1 MTPGVPDDATAQT
14 LNYALGNLGGR
25 QKSWM
30 TPLPSSAP
38 AQPPIVPAELT
49 QNPLPF
55 TVRSRGRPRKQP
67 RFTVPSST
75 HAPAE
80 NLITRP
86 TVETEPQP
94 LSNSTSPQLP
104 NVVAHQ
110 NSANHGHSA
119 ARVLPSPTPSEE
131 TSRCP
136 PPVPHETA
144 PAKRVN
150 EGYAQQMDKRRRS
163 EAYAG
168 PVANPTNPPPDLPR
182 RPSGHYSQIGSPML
196 GQMGQTV
203 NRSPSLGMMASPQ
216 LPQGMLFQD
225 PRLSRTPPQP
235 YSPYGLPQAVSQDPV
250 SRPVSRSV
258 QSDNT
263 PTTPLAPDFMSQGW
277 YTKKDCLQILG
288 QFQAS
293 APPISPASQDRK
305 RFLVL
310 QNAVELSDWPYLTMH
325 QCYCL
330 MTHAPHML
338 PPGLKSLPGL
348 QQAQRILHDVLD
360 ANHILSPSYLHFF
373 SHFPYP
379 MQQIAAMWPATFEY
393 QAQLFR
399 QFVDQS
405 PNYNQLKAICEH
417 RRFPPL
423 VRELVVE
430 LRIHSLTFQ
439 RLLFTAFLRCIC
451 RAVVSNPNVKPLLAK
466 FENDIVGVFEQ
477 NQNYHYSRHASSAT
491 ETPEQSQQLK
501 HDEERIW
508 GSNLRAL
515 VEAFE
520 ANLRKNGASL
530 ADHTYSAPQPQ
541 QQVQTHQAPPSQPQQ
556 VQAQS
561 QPQRVQTSSPAVPP
575 FNHPQQM
582 PPRTTRSVDQ
592 GSAQAAIQQSR
603 GPGRPPTR
611 PAQSTGVAPPPRGG
625 PLLPA
630 AGWQQPQQ
638 RVPNPARFGL
648 HQAHLRS
655 PVLRAQSQASPLYT
669 FCQNFLKPPTRLSS
683 PGRAIEKWTI
693 TLTPYDMQ
701 RIGKTIPDQT
711 GGPGT
716 VNINETTKFAR
727 LRCVKWPEP
736 EWTEERW
743 AVADTSWIPHSY
755 YTLNDTP
762 LEPRKKIHYGK
773 DMPID
778 LTGLLK
784 EGENV
789 LEIAV
794 MARSG
799 EKSHLNYML
808 AIEAMVVSSHES
820 IVKHCLNQ
828 SRVPADKVLQG
839 IKNKLSAVDDDEISV
854 VESTLTIGLFDPF
867 SQAKMCDIP
876 VRSKACPH
884 NDCFDLETFLQSRPR
899 KGDASV
905 ADQWKCPICK
915 SDARPQML
923 FVDGFMEEVK
933 KQLEAH
939 GRANTRHILVRQ
951 DGKWIPKAEVR
962 EGVSSATPEPV
973 AARRSVPAEVEIIDL
988 SD

>member
-55 TVRSRGRPRKQP
+55 TVRGRGRPRKQP

-136 PPVPHETA
+136 PPAPHETA

-216 LPQGMLFQD
+216 LPQGMQFQD

-258 QSDNT
+258 QPDNT
-263 PTTPLAPDFMSQGW
+263 LTTPLAPDFMSQGW

-338 PPGLKSLPGL
+338 PAGLKSLPGL

-379 MQQIAAMWPATFEY
+379 MQQIAAMWPATWEY

-430 LRIHSLTFQ
+430 LRVHSLTFQ

-466 FENDIVGVFEQ
+466 FENDILGVFEQ

-530 ADHTYSAPQPQ
+530 ADHTPLHRNRSKYKPSPNHNEYKPARPLFRLSTIPNKCHRARPDRLTRVRHKLLYS
-541 QQVQTHQAPPSQPQQ
+541 S
-556 VQAQS
+556 
-561 QPQRVQTSSPAVPP
+561 RVGLVVLPHALP
-575 FNHPQQM
+575 NL
-582 PPRTTRSVDQ
+582 Q
-592 GSAQAAIQQSR
+592 GWR
-603 GPGRPPTR
+603 RLH
-611 PAQSTGVAPPPRGG
+611 VGG
-625 PLLPA
+625 PCFLLL
-630 AGWQQPQQ
+630 AGNNHNSVYPIQHALDYTKLISEVQFFV
-638 RVPNPARFGL
+638 RNPNPR
-648 HQAHLRS
+648 R
-655 PVLRAQSQASPLYT
+655 
-669 FCQNFLKPPTRLSS
+669 C
-683 PGRAIEKWTI
+683 RAIEKWTI

-808 AIEAMVVSSHES
+808 AIEAMVVSSHAS